1 MTPVQFAFLAR
12 FLKDRSGLVVG
23 EDKLYLVEARLGPIA
38 RQRGLGGL
46 AELVGRLGRGDD
58 LDLEARVVEAMTTN
72 ETFFFRDVAP
82 FRLFADVMLP
92 HLMAARAREKR
103 LRIWS
108 AACSTGQ
115 EAYSLAMLLAERRVE
130 LAGWQVDI
138 VATDLSGEV
147 VERAREGLFTQF
159 EVQRGLPIKLL
170 LRHFSQEGERW
181 RIDRTLRSMAQ
192 FRTLNLL
199 RDFSALGRFDIVF
212 CRNVLIY
219 FDAATKVDV
228 LDRIARSMAPD
239 GYLMVGA
246 AEAPEAV
253 TRRFRAHPSRGGLC
267 VLGETGSGAA
277 APALG
282 LVGAP

>member
-1 MTPVQFAFLAR
+1 MTPVQFAFLSK
-12 FLKDRSGLVVG
+12 FLKERSGLVIG
-23 EDKLYLVEARLGPIA
+23 EDKLYLVEARLAPVA

-46 AELVGRLGRGDD
+46 ADLVARLGRGDD
-58 LDLEARVVEAMTTN
+58 LDLAAKVVEAMTTN
-72 ETFFFRDVAP
+72 ETFFFRDGAP
-82 FRLFADVMLP
+82 FTLFSGVILP

-108 AACSTGQ
+108 AACSSGQ
-115 EAYSLAMLLAERRVE
+115 EAYSLAMLLADRKAE

-147 VERAREGLFTQF
+147 VERAKDGLFTQF

-170 LRHFSQEGERW
+170 LKHFAQEGERW
-181 RIDRTLRSMAQ
+181 RIDRSLRAMVQ

-199 RDFSALGRFDIVF
+199 RDFSALGRFDVVF

-219 FDAATKVDV
+219 FDNATKIDV
-228 LDRIARSMAPD
+228 LNRIASSMAPD
-239 GYLMVGA
+239 GYLMVGS
-246 AEAPEAV
+246 AEAPEAM

-267 VLGETGSGAA
+267 VPGETASATP
-277 APALG
+277 APALS
-282 LVGAP
+282 LVGAR